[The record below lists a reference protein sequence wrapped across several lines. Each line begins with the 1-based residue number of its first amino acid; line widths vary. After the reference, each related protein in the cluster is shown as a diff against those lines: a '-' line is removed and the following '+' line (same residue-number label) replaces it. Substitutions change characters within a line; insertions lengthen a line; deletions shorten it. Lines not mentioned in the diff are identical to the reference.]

1 MATESDVS
9 NSKMDPSLMAAMA
22 EQYASMS
29 PAQKEAMQNATKNM
43 DPSMIQRA
51 AEQVKEWLIGSNYSN
66 GSYHNNLFH
75 KLPVPPLP
83 QTSPP
88 PTRPPRSPPQ
98 MKNMSPEQVRMAAAQ
113 MKSMPPEALS
123 AQAAN
128 FSTPTPPSPVM
139 LSRAN
144 SLKTEGNQLAAEGRW
159 REARDKYEQASS
171 AVRDLQS
178 PSANPEARALLT
190 ACSLNLALC
199 FLKLEEYGPC
209 ILECNAILAAS
220 PDNIKARGRR
230 GVARLRLGENL
241 VGAREDL
248 ENAAIGNPGDDV
260 MMAALAEVK
269 AKLGSGEDGE
279 TTKKE
284 IPSTGEGESVEEDAA
299 SHRRA
304 AVRSLSTS
312 TSSPVST
319 SAFSPPVNMAAA
331 AEQMAANPS
340 LVRQQYEL
348 LAGMSQTQLDA
359 MLSATGQTLPGG
371 QKLTPEMAK
380 MMAAQLKNMSD
391 DDLKKMVAGQMAA
404 MPGMMGDI
412 STRTGSTTSSKSP
425 STSTLSPP
433 LASTS
438 NPMSSSPGMA
448 GMPTNLADLL
458 GNKDMVKLAVN
469 AMTTMPNDQLRAMM
483 GATGNNLSDAQ
494 IDSMRKTLSGLS
506 DDQLDKVLGV
516 VGFLQKAG
524 ALMYRHRMVLI
535 VLAVLLVG
543 MLMLKIFFKMTVA
556 NQISALTSP
565 VYSLIY
571 KDDL

>member
-1 MATESDVS
+1 
-9 NSKMDPSLMAAMA
+9 MAAMA

-83 QTSPP
+83 QTYPP

-128 FSTPTPPSPVM
+128 FSTPTSPSPVM

-284 IPSTGEGESVEEDAA
+284 IPSTGEGESV
-299 SHRRA
+299 SR
-304 AVRSLSTS
+304 
-312 TSSPVST
+312 
-319 SAFSPPVNMAAA
+319 
-331 AEQMAANPS
+331 
-340 LVRQQYEL
+340 
-348 LAGMSQTQLDA
+348 
-359 MLSATGQTLPGG
+359 
-371 QKLTPEMAK
+371 
-380 MMAAQLKNMSD
+380 
-391 DDLKKMVAGQMAA
+391 
-404 MPGMMGDI
+404 
-412 STRTGSTTSSKSP
+412 
-425 STSTLSPP
+425 
-433 LASTS
+433 
-438 NPMSSSPGMA
+438 
-448 GMPTNLADLL
+448 
-458 GNKDMVKLAVN
+458 
-469 AMTTMPNDQLRAMM
+469 
-483 GATGNNLSDAQ
+483 
-494 IDSMRKTLSGLS
+494 
-506 DDQLDKVLGV
+506 
-516 VGFLQKAG
+516 
-524 ALMYRHRMVLI
+524 
-535 VLAVLLVG
+535 
-543 MLMLKIFFKMTVA
+543 
-556 NQISALTSP
+556 
-565 VYSLIY
+565 
-571 KDDL
+571 

>member
-22 EQYASMS
+22 EQYSSMS

>member
-1 MATESDVS
+1 
-9 NSKMDPSLMAAMA
+9 
-22 EQYASMS
+22 
-29 PAQKEAMQNATKNM
+29 
-43 DPSMIQRA
+43 
-51 AEQVKEWLIGSNYSN
+51 
-66 GSYHNNLFH
+66 
-75 KLPVPPLP
+75 
-83 QTSPP
+83 
-88 PTRPPRSPPQ
+88 
-98 MKNMSPEQVRMAAAQ
+98 
-113 MKSMPPEALS
+113 
-123 AQAAN
+123 
-128 FSTPTPPSPVM
+128 
-139 LSRAN
+139 
-144 SLKTEGNQLAAEGRW
+144 
-159 REARDKYEQASS
+159 
-171 AVRDLQS
+171 
-178 PSANPEARALLT
+178 
-190 ACSLNLALC
+190 
-199 FLKLEEYGPC
+199 
-209 ILECNAILAAS
+209 
-220 PDNIKARGRR
+220 
-230 GVARLRLGENL
+230 
-241 VGAREDL
+241 
-248 ENAAIGNPGDDV
+248 
-260 MMAALAEVK
+260 
-269 AKLGSGEDGE
+269 
-279 TTKKE
+279 
-284 IPSTGEGESVEEDAA
+284 
-299 SHRRA
+299 
-304 AVRSLSTS
+304 
-312 TSSPVST
+312 
-319 SAFSPPVNMAAA
+319 
-331 AEQMAANPS
+331 MAANPS

>member
-1 MATESDVS
+1 
-9 NSKMDPSLMAAMA
+9 MAAMA

-209 ILECNAILAAS
+209 ILECDAILAAS